1 MTQPPPVGPA
11 PGRPAGLLRPRTW
24 PWWVQVLVV
33 HGLARLLS
41 AGVLAAVARTQAT
54 NPWTGAAPSYL
65 EYAGLMW
72 DGSWY
77 RQIAEGG
84 YPEGL
89 PRGEDGRVL
98 QNAWAFFP
106 LFPTLVRAGSA
117 LTGLPWQVL
126 APTLALVLGAA
137 AVLVV
142 HRVVVLALT
151 RPTGSGGP
159 AVDSPRATRAGLV
172 AVMLLSTAAASP
184 VLQVA
189 YTESLAL
196 LLLAAV
202 LWCVLSHRYLLA
214 VPLVLALGL
223 TRAVALPVL
232 VVVVVHALVR
242 YRAARSWRARSWTAQ
257 VPPHGSPTS
266 GPVPGSVTL
275 VPDGVTGFSPR
286 DRWRLLVL
294 ALAAALAGVLWPTWV
309 GLATGERE
317 AYVLTQAAWRARQ
330 EVLPVLPWI
339 DVATWLLGGFGPVLL
354 GGLVLVVGLALASRP
369 ARRVGPELS
378 AWTGAYAA
386 YLLVVV
392 EPGTS
397 LVRFSLLAFPVA
409 VMVALV
415 VLDLGRPWAR
425 RLALAGLVTAGVVA
439 QVAWVALLWRL
450 VPPSGWPP

>member
-1 MTQPPPVGPA
+1 MTQRDQVAPA
-11 PGRPAGLLRPRTW
+11 PGRPVRVLRPSAW

-33 HGLARLLS
+33 HGAARLLS
-41 AGVLAAVARTQAT
+41 AGVLALVARTQAA

-65 EYAGLMW
+65 EYVGLMW

-77 RQIAEGG
+77 RQIAEDG

-106 LFPTLVRAGSA
+106 LFPVLVRTGSA

-126 APTLALVLGAA
+126 APSLALLIGAA
-137 AVLVV
+137 AMLVV
-142 HRVVVLALT
+142 NRVVVLALT
-151 RPTGSGGP
+151 RPTGNGGP
-159 AVDSPRATRAGLV
+159 ALDEGRAASAGLL
-172 AVMLLSTAAASP
+172 AVVLLTTAAASP

-214 VPLVLALGL
+214 VPVVLALGL

-232 VVVVVHALVR
+232 AVVLVHALVR
-242 YRAARSWRARSWTAQ
+242 YRAARSWTTQGAADR
-257 VPPHGSPTS
+257 SPTS
-266 GPVPGSVTL
+266 GPASGTVTL
-275 VPDGVTGFSPR
+275 VPDGVRGFAPR

-294 ALAAALAGVLWPTWV
+294 ALAAVLAGVLWPAWV
-309 GLATGERE
+309 GLATGEGE

-397 LVRFSLLAFPVA
+397 LVRFATLAFPVA
-409 VMVALV
+409 AVVALG
-415 VLDLGRPWAR
+415 VLDLGRPWVR
-425 RLALAGLVTAGVVA
+425 RLAVGGLVAAGLVA